1 MSSKLTKT
9 KTNKTV
15 DEILPNEIPVEQV
28 SPEQQGEPGQEIE
41 ITPEQQQ
48 IDIGQ
53 LTGYFENMRNN
64 YFEIKRC
71 IWLVGHIDWFTAI
84 RLIQRLNCYDTE
96 AKEPITIYLSSPGGD
111 CDAGFAILDVM
122 DELKRK
128 GIVINTIACGS
139 CSSMAS
145 VILANGTIGHRYAFP
160 SSRIMIHQA
169 GIVAEG
175 FAGKLKDVS
184 ILQKELQNWTDSMNK
199 VFKKQ
204 TGKTSDELRE
214 LTAFDNFM
222 SASEAKKLGLID
234 KVKTKLI

>member
-1 MSSKLTKT
+1 MSSKRT

-15 DEILPNEIPVEQV
+15 NEILPNEVPVEQV

>member
-1 MSSKLTKT
+1 MSSKRT
-9 KTNKTV
+9 KTNKPV
-15 DEILPNEIPVEQV
+15 DEIFPNETPIEPIAPGEEANPDQNQEVELV
-28 SPEQQGEPGQEIE
+28 
-41 ITPEQQQ
+41 PEQQQ

-84 RLIQRLNCYDTE
+84 RLIQRLNCYDTKE
-96 AKEPITIYLSSPGGD
+96 KEPITIYLSSPGGD